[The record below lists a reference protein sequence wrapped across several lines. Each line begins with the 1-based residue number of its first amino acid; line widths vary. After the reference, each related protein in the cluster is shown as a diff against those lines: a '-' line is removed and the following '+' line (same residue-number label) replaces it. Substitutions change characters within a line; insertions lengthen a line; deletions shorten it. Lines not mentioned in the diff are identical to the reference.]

1 MRSRPTPEDQN
12 LSNPTVAYAPSV
24 PVSVYKELAIELQA
38 SKALSEALNA
48 QNQQLL
54 RQNNQL
60 QQELDKAIESVLYWR
75 QINKAQKAPN
85 RPFSETQT
93 VNHNSPPSP
102 AGSLPFLP
110 KQAKAAFPEITEQ
123 EQGRYRRYPPE
134 KVTDISGWSLAI
146 ALVLIMV
153 TAFGAGYLMMR
164 PLIVRR

>member
-12 LSNPTVAYAPSV
+12 LSTPTVAYAPSV

-60 QQELDKAIESVLYWR
+60 QQELDKAISVLYWR
-75 QINKAQKAPN
+75 QINKVPN
-85 RPFSETQT
+85 RPFSQTQA
-93 VNHNSPPSP
+93 VNRNSPSSP

-134 KVTDISGWSLAI
+134 KVSDISGWSLAI

>member
-12 LSNPTVAYAPSV
+12 LSSPTVAYTPSV
-24 PVSVYKELAIELQA
+24 PVSVYKELATQLQA

-60 QQELDKAIESVLYWR
+60 QQELDKAISVLYWR
-75 QINKAQKAPN
+75 QINKDPN
-85 RPFSETQT
+85 RSFSQTQA
-93 VNHNSPPSP
+93 VSRNSPSSP
-102 AGSLPFLP
+102 ARSLPFP

-134 KVTDISGWSLAI
+134 KVADISGWSLAI
-146 ALVLIMV
+146 AIVLIMV

-164 PLIVRR
+164 PLVLRR

>member
-24 PVSVYKELAIELQA
+24 PVSVYKELAIQLQA

-75 QINKAQKAPN
+75 QINKAPN
-85 RPFSETQT
+85 RPFSQMQT

-110 KQAKAAFPEITEQ
+110 KQAKAAFPEITEL

-134 KVTDISGWSLAI
+134 RVADISSRSLAI

-164 PLIVRR
+164 PLVLRR

>member
-24 PVSVYKELAIELQA
+24 PVSVYKELAIQLQA
-38 SKALSEALNA
+38 SQALSEALNA

-75 QINKAQKAPN
+75 QINKVPN
-85 RPFSETQT
+85 RPFSQTQT
-93 VNHNSPPSP
+93 VNRNSPSSP
-102 AGSLPFLP
+102 AGSLPFLA
-110 KQAKAAFPEITEQ
+110 KQAKAAFPEITEL

-134 KVTDISGWSLAI
+134 RVADISGWSLAI

>member
-1 MRSRPTPEDQN
+1 MRSRSTPEDQN

-24 PVSVYKELAIELQA
+24 PVSVYKELATQLQA

-75 QINKAQKAPN
+75 QINKVPN
-85 RPFSETQT
+85 RPFSQTQA
-93 VNHNSPPSP
+93 VSRNSPPSP

-110 KQAKAAFPEITEQ
+110 KQAKAAFPEITEL

-134 KVTDISGWSLAI
+134 RVADISSRSLAI

-164 PLIVRR
+164 PLVLRR

>member
-12 LSNPTVAYAPSV
+12 LSTPTVAYAPSV

-60 QQELDKAIESVLYWR
+60 QQELDKAISVLYWR
-75 QINKAQKAPN
+75 QTNKAQKAPN
-85 RPFSETQT
+85 RPFSQTQA

-102 AGSLPFLP
+102 AGSLPFLA

-123 EQGRYRRYPPE
+123 EQGRYRRHPPE
-134 KVTDISGWSLAI
+134 RVSDISGWSLAI

>member
-1 MRSRPTPEDQN
+1 MRSRPTPEDPN

-24 PVSVYKELAIELQA
+24 PVSVYKELAIQLQA

-75 QINKAQKAPN
+75 QLNKVPN

-93 VNHNSPPSP
+93 VNHNSPLSP

-134 KVTDISGWSLAI
+134 RVADISSRSLAI

-164 PLIVRR
+164 PLVLRR

>member
-1 MRSRPTPEDQN
+1 MRSRPTSEDQN
-12 LSNPTVAYAPSV
+12 LSTPTVAYTPSV
-24 PVSVYKELAIELQA
+24 PVSVYKELATQLQA

-75 QINKAQKAPN
+75 QTNNDQKTPRPVAQIQANN
-85 RPFSETQT
+85 R
-93 VNHNSPPSP
+93 NSPSSSAEP
-102 AGSLPFLP
+102 LPFLP
-110 KQAKAAFPEITEQ
+110 KQTKAAFPEITEQ
-123 EQGRYRRYPPE
+123 EQGRYRRQSPE

-164 PLIVRR
+164 PLVLRR

>member
-75 QINKAQKAPN
+75 QINKASN
-85 RPFSETQT
+85 RPFSQTQA
-93 VNHNSPPSP
+93 VNRNSPSSP

-110 KQAKAAFPEITEQ
+110 KQAKAAFPEITEL

-134 KVTDISGWSLAI
+134 RVSDISGWSLAI
-146 ALVLIMV
+146 ALGLIMV

-164 PLIVRR
+164 PLVLRR

>member
-12 LSNPTVAYAPSV
+12 LSIPTVAYAPSV

-38 SKALSEALNA
+38 AKALSEALNA

-60 QQELDKAIESVLYWR
+60 QQELDKAISVLYWR
-75 QINKAQKAPN
+75 QTNNTQKAPS
-85 RPFSETQT
+85 RPFSQTQA
-93 VNHNSPPSP
+93 VNRNSPPSP
-102 AGSLPFLP
+102 AGSLPLLS

-123 EQGRYRRYPPE
+123 EQGRYRRQSPE

-146 ALVLIMV
+146 TIVLIMV

-164 PLIVRR
+164 PLVRSR

>member
-12 LSNPTVAYAPSV
+12 LSNPIVVYAPSV
-24 PVSVYKELAIELQA
+24 PLSVYKELATELQA

-75 QINKAQKAPN
+75 QINKAPN
-85 RPFSETQT
+85 RPFSETQA
-93 VNHNSPPSP
+93 VNRNSPPSP

-110 KQAKAAFPEITEQ
+110 KEAKAAFPEITEQ

-134 KVTDISGWSLAI
+134 RVADISGWSLAI

-164 PLIVRR
+164 PLVRSR